1 MSGRMVSAR
10 RGSAYL
16 LVLGV
21 SMVVVMIG
29 VTGSSLMRLRSVD
42 ARLGESE
49 VRAEFLARSAAEIV
63 LKRLNLDDAWREA
76 NSSGVWSGDEAI
88 DGGTFRFMLRDEDG
102 DLDDEAGDRAR
113 LHVSATIAGATRIYS
128 VEIESERGEGENL
141 LANGGFEGGTTSWS
155 RYFATLGLDTT
166 SPMEGS
172 QALRVTGRSPSLGSP
187 TQNVTSV
194 VRSGVT
200 YDVRM
205 WIRIEGASRQVRA
218 NINGT
223 TLLLVGFAS
232 STPWVTVPG
241 DTWYRFDASVTPVF
255 LNGLSVATLS
265 FYTDLG
271 SEVLL
276 FDDVQLVERSTAS
289 VVRFVPG
296 SWRREVNP

>member
-1 MSGRMVSAR
+1 MSRKATSAR

-29 VTGSSLMRLRSVD
+29 VTSSRLMRLRSAN
-42 ARLGESE
+42 ARLGEGE
-49 VRAEFLARSAAEIV
+49 VRAEFLARSAADVV
-63 LKRLNLDDAWREA
+63 LKRLNLDDAWRDA

-88 DGGTFRFMLRDEDG
+88 DGGTFRFMLMDEDG
-102 DLDDEAGDRAR
+102 SLGDDAGDRAR
-113 LHVSATIAGATRIYS
+113 LHVSATIGGATRIFS
-128 VEIESERGEGENL
+128 VEVEAEGKAQENL
-141 LANGGFEGGTTSWS
+141 LSNGGFESGTMSWS
-155 RYFATLGLDTT
+155 RYYATIGIDTT
-166 SPMEGS
+166 MPKEGV
-172 QALRVTGRSPSLGSP
+172 QALRVTARSPSLGSP

-205 WIRIEGASRQVRA
+205 WIRIEGSSRRVRA

-232 STPWVTVPG
+232 STPWITVPG
-241 DTWYRFDASVTPVF
+241 NTWYRFDASVTPTF

-265 FYTDLG
+265 FFTDLG